1 MPTILSKLYCLVF
14 LQVRV
19 VVMGAARKLELVSR
33 CKSVHFH
40 HIQVDRSRVA
50 GNDFVLIATKQIYYN
65 VSLLTHYGCK

>member
-1 MPTILSKLYCLVF
+1 
-14 LQVRV
+14 
-19 VVMGAARKLELVSR
+19 MGAARKLELVSR